1 MTDVPATCATR
12 NCPLACRA
20 AGTQTEVVRRVW
32 LPILAVVCFA
42 VAGAASGPASAAGNT
57 HHDAY
62 ATGKLI
68 AAEPPAGR
76 AEDVVLGDDG
86 RSRVDDTSIFP
97 FSAIA
102 FIELEDG
109 NGEVFGS
116 CTATFIGP
124 DVLLTAGHCL
134 WSKTDDDWEAE
145 HLRIIPG
152 KDGDFE
158 PFGSEYASDWWV
170 PDQYAL
176 SGSSLWDWGLI
187 RLPNDLLTLDT
198 GWLGVTVADT
208 EALEAPNFQPAIF
221 GYPADKPLGTMW
233 GMIRP
238 AFFLVEDFRLLYDI
252 DTASGQ
258 SGSAIWS
265 AAEGPYL
272 GLVVG
277 IHTQSGLFNNGS
289 RIDEELLTDLVTGC
303 DAMECTIDVVE
314 APKPNS
320 PPAPG
325 SLPYRSYGVAVA
337 RD

>member
-1 MTDVPATCATR
+1 M
-12 NCPLACRA
+12 
-20 AGTQTEVVRRVW
+20 
-32 LPILAVVCFA
+32 
-42 VAGAASGPASAAGNT
+42 
-57 HHDAY
+57 
-62 ATGKLI
+62 
-68 AAEPPAGR
+68 
-76 AEDVVLGDDG
+76 
-86 RSRVDDTSIFP
+86 
-97 FSAIA
+97 
-102 FIELEDG
+102 
-109 NGEVFGS
+109 
-116 CTATFIGP
+116 
-124 DVLLTAGHCL
+124 
-134 WSKTDDDWEAE
+134 AE
-145 HLRIIPG
+145 HIRVIPG

-176 SGSSLWDWGLI
+176 SGSTLWDWGLLK
-187 RLPNDLLTLDT
+187 LPNDLLAFDT

-208 EALEAPNFQPAIF
+208 EALEDPGFEPAIF

-252 DTASGQ
+252 DTAAGQ

-289 RIDEELLTDLVTGC
+289 RIDHELLDDLLVGC
-303 DAMECTIDVVE
+303 DAMECTIDVVT
-314 APKPNS
+314 APQPE
-320 PPAPG
+320 PPPPPG